1 VTTKGGI
8 KMYSPKIRE
17 DLIPKIYQKARA
29 KGINMTTLVN
39 GILENAL
46 NGGDELEETIAH
58 GKKLGFSKKDGRQ
71 DGEA

>member
-1 VTTKGGI
+1 
-8 KMYSPKIRE
+8 
-17 DLIPKIYQKARA
+17 
-29 KGINMTTLVN
+29 MTTLVN